1 MVSLQGD
8 SRVVFWSGGDRY
20 LFTILTLLLIMPV
33 RECSPEEAREKLAA
47 AGASFEPGNSKY
59 EQWRAELDDAIAVA
73 YDDKVVIQGTN
84 PIAIDAV
91 LREDTGGRCHLY
103 FDGASRGNPG
113 PAAIGW
119 VIVTDAGIVAT
130 GNDTIGRATNN
141 QAEYAALLAG
151 VKAARNYGYDEIN
164 IRGDSELIV
173 KQVTGEW
180 NTNDPVLQEERVN
193 VRAVL
198 DSFDEWSISHV
209 PRELNEKAN
218 KLANEALDAS

>member
-1 MVSLQGD
+1 MEIGY
-8 SRVVFWSGGDRY
+8 RY
-20 LFTILTLLLIMPV
+20 LYTTVTLHPIMPV
-33 RECSPEEAREKLAA
+33 RECSPEEAKEKLVA
-47 AGASFEPGNSKY
+47 AGASIESGNSEY
-59 EQWRAELDDAIAVA
+59 EQWRAELDDAIAIA
-73 YDDKVVIQGTN
+73 YDDKIVIQGTN
-84 PIAIDAV
+84 PVAIDAV
-91 LREDTGGRCHLY
+91 LRESKGGRCHLY

-119 VIVTDAGIVAT
+119 VIVTDDGIVAT
-130 GNDTIGRATNN
+130 GKETIGTATNN

-151 VKAARNYGYDEIN
+151 VKAARSYGYDTIT

-173 KQVTGEW
+173 NQVRGEW
-180 NTNDPVLQEERVN
+180 NTNDPQLREHRVN
-193 VRAVL
+193 VRAIL